1 MGYRLATMEPS
12 CRLGARRSIDR
23 CHVSA
28 ERRPTNGG
36 RVSGDRSL
44 RRSGLNRL
52 EQTLPRNEIFQTADL
67 DSLVLLLSE
76 FGQPIGGRS
85 QIFAQHRTAGD
96 HLMLDCLLNQLV
108 LTDAQSRSDLSGQS
122 PKFFVTPTQ
131 GEYRSRCHASRM
143 AR

>member
-1 MGYRLATMEPS
+1 MEPS

-28 ERRPTNGG
+28 ERRPTDGG
-36 RVSGDRSL
+36 RVSGNRSL
-44 RRSGLNRL
+44 RKSGLHWL
-52 EQTLPRNEIFQTADL
+52 EKALPRNEIFQTADL

-76 FGQPIGGRS
+76 LGQPIGGRS
-85 QIFAQHRTAGD
+85 EIFTQHRAARD
-96 HLMLDCLLNQLV
+96 HLMLDCLLNQFV
-108 LTDAQSRSDLSGQS
+108 LTDAQSRGDLSGQS